1 MDEMLIQLMLGL
13 VELVFEVLL
22 EFAGEAVLD
31 LLARAAADLFK
42 PAETPDPVWTFFACG
57 FLGAVAGA
65 GSLVIFPHPLFHPS
79 KIHGV
84 SLIISPVLTG
94 FGMSAFGALLRR
106 RGKQVVQIE
115 SFPYAFAFAFGMAVV
130 RLVYVS

>member
-1 MDEMLIQLMLGL
+1 MGQILCRL
-13 VELVFEVLL
+13 VRLRLL
-22 EFAGEAVLD
+22 EQSELYRTVD
-31 LLARAAADLFK
+31 RASRRLFLHRSWR
-42 PAETPDPVWTFFACG
+42 TRHRLR
-57 FLGAVAGA
+57 LGIV
-65 GSLVIFPHPLFHPS
+65 VIFPHPLFHPS

-106 RGKQVVQIE
+106 RGKKVVQIE